1 MGWYLA
7 ADTHAERDS
16 KKDEAIVFI
25 FIFATSGLLAWAVCR
40 PWVEKWL
47 QVGFFLRGCVSI
59 MLILAC
65 QVARERRQYMPVAE
79 SDH

>member
-1 MGWYLA
+1 MRFFALCSGQVISLWDEML
-7 ADTHAERDS
+7 TVQERDS

-47 QVGFFLRGCVSI
+47 QVSLV
-59 MLILAC
+59 M
-65 QVARERRQYMPVAE
+65 VVYW
-79 SDH
+79 